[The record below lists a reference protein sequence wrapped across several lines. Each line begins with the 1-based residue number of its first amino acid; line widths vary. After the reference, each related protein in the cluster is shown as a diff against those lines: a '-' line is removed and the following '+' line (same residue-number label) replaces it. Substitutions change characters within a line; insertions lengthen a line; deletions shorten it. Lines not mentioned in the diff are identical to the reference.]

1 VSHNITDVDA
11 FTSPVVVPDGTDS
24 HTVLAEYI
32 AAIAQALANR
42 TRNLLNGLAT
52 TNATAAALA
61 AHAAYTDVANTFT
74 VAPQTV
80 NDNNANRPILT
91 TTKTCNDD
99 PTSPNL
105 WKRILEFPTPDA
117 GKWRLYTGKLGG
129 DEQFTITMNAG
140 WAAGA
145 QHWSSDDTGQASIA
159 VTFGLGSYEGMRIAR
174 RPAGAGTWTDWNF
187 TGGGSGNLVV
197 NNQILAGSDIVAGG
211 DVTATNISKAG
222 NTFDYSPAQTNA
234 PKIVNLGHLV
244 CTVGTYVPPAVGGG
258 GYERILVNANGDKY
272 RFPIELPRGA
282 VLTELKAIII
292 RSGAGGISVTAR
304 KNSGFNWSSA
314 GTPTD
319 ASIFTNNV
327 GADIVT
333 ASGSETIDENVTY
346 YGELAGPLR
355 AGDEIVGVRIRFTD
369 PGPRSN

>member
-1 VSHNITDVDA
+1 MPHNITDVDA

-42 TRNLLNGLAT
+42 TRNVFNLVS
-52 TNATAAALA
+52 ALS
-61 AHAAYTDVANTFT
+61 AHAALTDVANTFT

-80 NDNNANRPILT
+80 DDSNANRPLLT
-91 TTKTCNDD
+91 TSKTCNDD
-99 PTSPNL
+99 ATSPNL
-105 WKRILEFPTPDA
+105 WKRLLEFPTPNT
-117 GKWRLYTGKLGG
+117 GKWRLFTGKAGG
-129 DEQFTITMNAG
+129 DEQFAITTNAS
-140 WAAGA
+140 WAAGS
-145 QHWSSDDTGQASIA
+145 QHWVSDDTGQPSVAI
-159 VTFGLGSYEGMRIAR
+159 TFGLTGYQGIRIAR
-174 RPAGAGTWTDWNF
+174 RGAGAGSWTDWNF
-187 TGGGSGNLVV
+187 AGSGSGSLVA
-197 NNQILAGSDIVAGG
+197 NDQILAGGNVVATG
-211 DVTATNISKAG
+211 ASKAG
-222 NTFDYSPAQTNA
+222 TTFDYSTAKTNA
-234 PKIVNLGHLV
+234 VKIVSLRRMI
-244 CTVGTYVPPAVGGG
+244 CTAGTYVPPAVGGG
-258 GYERILVNANGDKY
+258 GYDRILVNANGDKY
-272 RFPIELPRGA
+272 QFPIELPSGA

-304 KNSGFNWSSA
+304 KDSGFDWSTA

-319 ASIFTNNV
+319 ALIFTNNT